1 MGRTLIIKRD
11 VHTTIAILTL
21 SLSNSNAVS
30 SGFRVTNVTRN
41 IQSIRPKFG
50 RSAKAIRL
58 PCCAAIADISYQ
70 LQNISDAS
78 RFARSAAADL
88 IPGALFTTI
97 FTLKVGFEPDAIRN
111 FSWQKMFLV

>member
-41 IQSIRPKFG
+41 IQSIRPKSG

-70 LQNISDAS
+70 LQNISNVS
-78 RFARSAAADL
+78 RFVRSAAADL